1 MAGLLAAIYGV
12 AAYATFFVTFLYAIG
27 FVGNFVVPKAIDSGS
42 TGPLLQALMIDTVLL
57 GLFAFQHSIMARPAF
72 KRWWT
77 RFVPPS
83 IERSTY
89 VLFASL
95 TLLLLYWQWRPM
107 TQPIWSVDYPLTVA
121 TINGVFWLGW
131 STVLLSSFLIDHFD
145 LFGLKQVFAR
155 LFNRRLPAPVFK
167 TPFLYRRIRHP
178 IYLGFLLAF
187 WATPTMTAGHLLCAI
202 ATTAYILIGIYLE
215 ERDLIALFG
224 DQYRHYRAEVGMLLP
239 RPRRKATE
247 RTISPAAVGQRRP
260 KSEI

>member
-83 IERSTY
+83 IDRSTY

-107 TQPIWSVDYPLTVA
+107 TQPIWSVDYPLAVA

-167 TPFLYRRIRHP
+167 TPFLYRRVRHP

-187 WATPTMTAGHLLCAI
+187 WAAHRDCRSSIIRDRQLPGLHPHF
-202 ATTAYILIGIYLE
+202 GIYLKT
-215 ERDLIALFG
+215 RFD
-224 DQYRHYRAEVGMLLP
+224 RAVWHLP
-239 RPRRKATE
+239 P
-247 RTISPAAVGQRRP
+247 ISRGSRNAPAATSRH
-260 KSEI
+260 KH

>member
-12 AAYATFFVTFLYAIG
+12 VAYATFLVAFLYAIG

-42 TGPLLQALMIDTVLL
+42 TGPLLQTLIIGTVLL

-107 TQPIWSVDYPLTVA
+107 TQPIWSVDYPLAVT

-131 STVLLSSFLIDHFD
+131 SIVLLSSFLIDHFD
-145 LFGLKQVFAR
+145 LFGLRQVFAR

-167 TPFLYRRIRHP
+167 TPFLYRRVRHP
-178 IYLGFLLAF
+178 IYLGFLLCF
-187 WATPTMTAGHLLCAI
+187 WATPTMTAGHLLFAI

-247 RTISPAAVGQRRP
+247 RTISPAAVGQSQP